1 MRIDLHSHSSR
12 SDGTLSPA
20 ELIAHAVDER
30 IDCLALTDHDTSD
43 GWAEAIAA
51 ARSAGILLIPGMEIS
66 CRYAGHGVHL
76 LAYLPDPTLPALDEE
91 LGRIL
96 GGREARLPLT
106 LRRLN
111 EAGIPITEADVRSVS
126 DDASALGRPHIA
138 DALIRLGV
146 VADRDEAFTR
156 FLGPRGP
163 AYVDR
168 YAADLEEMIDLVAAA
183 GGASVIAHPWAKRHD
198 YTALGATALKQ
209 LRDRGLAGIEVD
221 HQDHDVP
228 TRAQLRRIAAELDLV
243 VTGSSDFHGE
253 GKFDHDLGCNLTAP
267 AELERLLERAA
278 RAAKK
283 ADRSVPSVIGR

>member
-1 MRIDLHSHSSR
+1 MRIDLHTHSSR

-20 ELIAHAVDER
+20 DLISHAVDER
-30 IDCLALTDHDTSD
+30 IDCLALTDHDTTD
-43 GWAEAIAA
+43 GWAEAITA

-76 LAYLPDPTLPALDEE
+76 LAYLPDPSLPALTEE

-106 LRRLN
+106 LKRLN
-111 EAGIPITEADVRSVS
+111 EAGIAIAEADVRGVS
-126 DDASALGRPHIA
+126 EDASALGRPHIA

-146 VADRDEAFTR
+146 VGDRDEAFTR

-168 YAADLEEMIDLVAAA
+168 YAADLEEMIYLIAAA
-183 GGASVIAHPWAKRHD
+183 GGVSVIAHPWAKRHD
-198 YTALGATALKQ
+198 YTALGASALKQ
-209 LRDRGLAGIEVD
+209 LRDRGLAGVEVD
-221 HQDHDVP
+221 HQDHDAS

-253 GKFDHDLGCNLTAP
+253 GKIDHDLGCNLTAP
-267 AELERLLERAA
+267 RELERLLERAA
-278 RAAKK
+278 QAAKK
-283 ADRSVPSVIGR
+283 AGRSVPEVIGR

>member
-1 MRIDLHSHSSR
+1 MRIDLHTHSSR

-20 ELIAHAVDER
+20 ELVAHAVDER
-30 IDCLALTDHDTSD
+30 IDCLALTDHDTAD
-43 GWAEAIAA
+43 GWPEAMAA
-51 ARSAGILLIPGMEIS
+51 AGTAGVVLIPGMEIS

-76 LAYLPDPTLPALDEE
+76 LAYLADPTLPALAEE

-106 LRRLN
+106 LKRLN
-111 EAGIPITEADVRSVS
+111 EAGIAITEADVRGVS

-138 DALIRLGV
+138 DALIRRGV
-146 VADRDEAFTR
+146 VADRDEAFRR

-198 YTALGATALKQ
+198 YSALGATALKE

-221 HQDHDVP
+221 HQDHDP
-228 TRAQLRRIAAELDLV
+228 STRTQLRRIATELDLV

-253 GKFDHDLGCNLTAP
+253 GKVDHDLGCNLTAP
-267 AELERLLERAA
+267 AELARLLDRAA
-278 RAAKK
+278 DAAKK
-283 ADRSVPSVIGR
+283 TDRSVPGVIGR